1 MNFFVAVGI
10 YLAVV
15 GFGMAVFL
23 LGKSDGNSVF
33 DRVYRAATEYVP
45 NAIKFVLRILCCGS
59 DRGGVAL
66 DSAWNYTCN
75 EANPIVQIV
84 YLSLVVGGYFLY
96 VIFGYPLLPNTYLGE
111 YHKYVGFLVFVLCIY
126 TFAAASITDPGIITK
141 RNVHAISKIY
151 PMDEILFH
159 EKECSTC
166 KQPKPARSKHCSL
179 CNCCVARFDHHC
191 VWINNCVGV
200 NNVHWFIAFLLANT
214 ALCVYGAIVGVIS
227 LMAVVKE
234 RDLWNARF
242 INPTTGE
249 QFTASYRII
258 FQWLLTHEYIMIA
271 MITLCTI
278 MSIVLVGFTSWH
290 LYLAASN
297 VTTNESAKW
306 RTIHDYLKKENREAE
321 LDGLKNIYDK
331 GSVLANWRDVLWDR
345 VDTRTLAEEP
355 SNTGEDNSQVP
366 QRKSVNESGRNKK
379 SAGRRRKH

>member
-249 QFTASYRII
+249 QPYR
-258 FQWLLTHEYIMIA
+258 L
-271 MITLCTI
+271 
-278 MSIVLVGFTSWH
+278 
-290 LYLAASN
+290 
-297 VTTNESAKW
+297 
-306 RTIHDYLKKENREAE
+306 R
-321 LDGLKNIYDK
+321 
-331 GSVLANWRDVLWDR
+331 
-345 VDTRTLAEEP
+345 
-355 SNTGEDNSQVP
+355 
-366 QRKSVNESGRNKK
+366 QRQPYPPIC
-379 SAGRRRKH
+379 